1 MATIQVRINE
11 VTKSNFDDVASEINF
26 ERESLNKL
34 QKTNSELFDA
44 AVNLLIA
51 NKSKVIKS

>member
-1 MATIQVRINE
+1 MATVQIRINE
-11 VTKSNFDDVASEINF
+11 VTKSNFDDVASEINE
-26 ERESLNKL
+26 ERELLNKL

>member
-1 MATIQVRINE
+1 MATVQVRINE
-11 VTKSNFDDVASEINF
+11 VTKSNFDDVASEINE
-26 ERESLNKL
+26 ERELLNKL